1 MTAKLIKETNKAG
14 KKLGFNKKKTF
25 FQSEALIL
33 VSSYLL
39 IVLLKSFI
47 AFQTNSLDLQ
57 SFYLLRIARSLFEK
71 NLLAISDGLGSTQ
84 VLTLPLMPALLKITY
99 SLLKLL
105 GLNVS
110 LISVGKALTILLST
124 TIIFPSFKIA
134 KLVSKNKTL
143 ALIIAVSSGFSAL
156 FFSKTVVTVSAMSLA
171 LPLAMLFYYH
181 FAKLQGLQA
190 LKEGVKNERSKSLE
204 KRFLKHYYCA
214 LASYVLLALTSS
226 FSMLV
231 LFSILVYFV
240 IAQGLGLKI
249 NKASKELTIFLTIL
263 TVWGVIVFYKD
274 LITSTGLSFLLNAK
288 SRFNIA
294 SIASLNPFISL
305 LFLHSAYISIAR
317 KKKQGVLLTSVVIAM
332 VVAYFSNIAT
342 LADEYVLNMIAML
355 MLVSSSISI
364 IKIYNYL
371 KLFRWRFASK
381 AFIAV
386 LVLMFLTTIIVP
398 GLVQASLNVKNV
410 SKLSNV
416 LQGLTVLKPLP
427 EGGVVCN
434 PSLGFAV
441 AYITGKKPVLDS
453 NSLLN
458 PWFKERFR
466 DVKKIYSLRLETPA
480 LELLVKYNAKYIIL
494 SSLESSMF
502 NVTRIAYTNDCVKLL
517 KNDSS
522 IKIYEARCVL
532 NEG

>member
-1 MTAKLIKETNKAG
+1 M
-14 KKLGFNKKKTF
+14 
-25 FQSEALIL
+25 
-33 VSSYLL
+33 
-39 IVLLKSFI
+39 
-47 AFQTNSLDLQ
+47 
-57 SFYLLRIARSLFEK
+57 
-71 NLLAISDGLGSTQ
+71 LLA
-84 VLTLPLMPALLKITY
+84 V
-99 SLLKLL
+99 
-105 GLNVS
+105 
-110 LISVGKALTILLST
+110 T
-124 TIIFPSFKIA
+124 T
-134 KLVSKNKTL
+134 
-143 ALIIAVSSGFSAL
+143 
-156 FFSKTVVTVSAMSLA
+156 
-171 LPLAMLFYYH
+171 
-181 FAKLQGLQA
+181 
-190 LKEGVKNERSKSLE
+190 
-204 KRFLKHYYCA
+204 
-214 LASYVLLALTSS
+214 S
-226 FSMLV
+226 FSLLV

-240 IAQGLGLKI
+240 IAQALGLKI

-274 LITSTGLSFLLNAK
+274 LLTSTGLSFLLNAK

-317 KKKQGVLLTSVVIAM
+317 KKKLGVFLTSVLIAM

-381 AFIAV
+381 AFTAV
-386 LVLMFLTTIIVP
+386 LALVFLTTIIVP

-416 LQGLTVLKPLP
+416 LQALTVLKPLP
-427 EGGVVCN
+427 EGSVVCS

-441 AYITGKKPVLDS
+441 AYHAGKKPVLDS

-480 LELLVKYNAKYIIL
+480 LELLLKYNAKYIIL

-502 NVTRIAYTNDCVKLL
+502 NVTSIAYTNDCVKLL
-517 KNDSS
+517 RNDSS
-522 IKIYEARCVL
+522 IKIYEARCIL